1 MSLAERV
8 GHRVTEFGVVEGR
21 RALNDELVSDVRQL
35 EADFAEA
42 VALLRQGNPASKLAV
57 HELLARLDTRK
68 VTP

>member
-8 GHRVTEFGVVEGR
+8 GHLVTEFGVVEGR

-42 VALLRQGNPASKLAV
+42 LENIERMKLR
-57 HELLARLDTRK
+57 
-68 VTP
+68 